1 MAKQLWFLRHGDA
14 EPHGARPDAE
24 RRLTD
29 KGERQS
35 RAAGAA
41 LAELGFEFDAL
52 LTSPRVRALDTA
64 KLATKELGGPEPI
77 VHEPLSGGFDRNDV
91 DELLA
96 GFEDECWILVVGH
109 EPDFSE
115 VIRDLTGGRI
125 DLKKGGVAGVRLER
139 RTGELVALLRPAE
152 LRRIA
157 S

>member
-14 EPHGARPDAE
+14 EPHGSRPDAE
-24 RRLTD
+24 RRLTE

-41 LAELGFEFDAL
+41 MAKLGLEFEAV

-64 KLATKELGGPEPI
+64 KLACKELGGGEPT
-77 VHEPLSGGFDRNDV
+77 VHEPLSGGFDRNDL

-96 GFEDECWILVVGH
+96 GFDDEASVLIVGH

-115 VIRDLTGGRI
+115 AIRDLAGGRV
-125 DLKKGGVAGVRLER
+125 DMKKGGVAGLRIER
-139 RTGELVALLRPAE
+139 RAGELVALLRPAD